1 MCIFGAPGVC
11 SRGLLEFSLGF
22 VTSQALLLQN
32 HGLNPHH
39 CFFFVMFCCRGT
51 SHLANPAEG

>member
-39 CFFFVMFCCRGT
+39 CFFFCDVLLPGDISSSKPC
-51 SHLANPAEG
+51 

>member
-1 MCIFGAPGVC
+1 MCIFGVPGVC

-22 VTSQALLLQN
+22 VASQALLLQN

-39 CFFFVMFCCRGT
+39 CFFFVMFMGGRDM
-51 SHLANPAEG
+51 